1 MSEQRLMDTFVELA
15 DTLTDDFDAIDFL
28 HLLTDRCVELLE
40 VDAAGLLLTS
50 SRGELQLVA
59 SSNESARVL
68 ELFQLQSSEGPC
80 IEAFHSKNAVTW
92 PDLSS
97 AGTRWP
103 RFARKALSVDF
114 RSVLALP
121 MQLRSEVVG
130 VLNLFRS
137 STGHLEPAELRSA
150 KAMVDVATI
159 SLLQARAIRRHELLV
174 EQLETALTSRVII
187 EQAKGFIAERL
198 GVEMGEAFAVL
209 RRFARNNRRTL
220 ADVSSAVVTRAVD
233 VEDLYTARE
242 KR

>member
-1 MSEQRLMDTFVELA
+1 METFVELA

-28 HLLTDRCVELLE
+28 HVLTDRCVELLD
-40 VDAAGLLLTS
+40 VDAAGLLLAS

-68 ELFQLQSSEGPC
+68 EVFQLQANEGPC
-80 IEAFHSKNAVTW
+80 LEAFHGKKAVSW

-103 RFARKALSVDF
+103 QFARKAWSVGF
-114 RSVLALP
+114 RSVVALP
-121 MQLRSEVVG
+121 MQLRSEVIG

-137 STGHLEPAELRSA
+137 STGNLGPEELRSA

-159 SLLQARAIRRHELLV
+159 SLLQARSIRHHELLV

-187 EQAKGFIAERL
+187 EQAKGFVAERL
-198 GVEMGEAFAVL
+198 GVEMGEAFALL
-209 RRFARNNRRTL
+209 RRFARNNRRSL
-220 ADVSSAVVTRAVD
+220 SDVSSAVVTRAPD
-233 VEDLYTARE
+233 VEDLYTTGETGPRT
-242 KR
+242 KG